1 MPGIG
6 EREEYTMKSSRISK
20 PVVRSI
26 LEKYLD
32 NTMAHRIF
40 WEMVE
45 QDENDSRNVIGM
57 TLKEFKERFDVD
69 NLEIVWADDTNAGF
83 GRAGWTVYGD
93 NDDCVICST
102 ETIRGGYK
110 LHVWCDPL
118 TSSLPWVNAAMKEH
132 HRRHPE
138 EV

>member
-1 MPGIG
+1 
-6 EREEYTMKSSRISK
+6 MKSSRISK

-32 NTMAHRIF
+32 DTLAHRIF

-57 TLKEFKERFDVD
+57 TVQEYLDRFDID
-69 NLEIVWADDTNAGF
+69 DLSIVWADDTPGF
-83 GRAGWTVYGD
+83 GRRGQSVYGD
-93 NDDCVICST
+93 CSDSIICCI
-102 ETIRGGYK
+102 ETSAHAVK
-110 LHVWCDPL
+110 LIVWDRPL
-118 TSSLPWVNAAMKEH
+118 TSDLAYVKAAVEEYN
-132 HRRHPE
+132 RRHPE